1 MTIAVKIIFF
11 RKMTNVNNDKKEIN
25 RKEKKEDILRFTLL
39 FRIIDI
45 LVVRI
50 IIVRINVS
58 YKSLYFWCILSVIVI
73 FIRLVISMICAWC
86 ANIYI
91 RKLRRKTC
99 RVSFI
104 NILVDIEIW
113 FQIFQN
119 FLRVAENAH
128 RAPSPLSLLLSFFI
142 LILALAFS
150 LIVYHIRSYRD
161 FVTRWISSWRLYGS
175 LKIAR
180 SRFLKFPPTC
190 VWNFETR
197 VNTNRIDTI
206 VLRWYEVVLCYII
219 SRVALMRNRKERK
232 KERKRMEKR
241 RRG

>member
-1 MTIAVKIIFF
+1 MHAHTYIYIFRKMTIAVKIIFF

-128 RAPSPLSLLLSFFI
+128 RAPSPLPLLLSFFI
-142 LILALAFS
+142 LILS
-150 LIVYHIRSYRD
+150 LSLLPSYCIPYQIVS
-161 FVTRWISSWRLYGS
+161 
-175 LKIAR
+175 R
-180 SRFLKFPPTC
+180 SRFCYSLNIIVKIVWIVENRAITIFKVPSNLCLELWNSCQHESDRYNRSTLIRGRLMLYYKSCC
-190 VWNFETR
+190 VNAE
-197 VNTNRIDTI
+197 
-206 VLRWYEVVLCYII
+206 
-219 SRVALMRNRKERK
+219 
-232 KERKRMEKR
+232 
-241 RRG
+241 